1 MLLYFVAIF
10 VRDVYIFE
18 IQMKRCG
25 FAFRYFENIYFFI
38 YKCHARSAFSV
49 HTFSMDFI
57 EKSGFDSFSN
67 HMIHN
72 KSFYLL

>member
-10 VRDVYIFE
+10 VRDVYIFK

-49 HTFSMDFI
+49 HTFSMNFI
-57 EKSGFDSFSN
+57 VPYSVDKHFVVQISV
-67 HMIHN
+67 
-72 KSFYLL
+72 